1 VTVSPPDHAL
11 LLAWRATLE
20 RRGDAPAVLSPAGEV
35 LRTFRQVD
43 AEALKVAA
51 LFTDLRPH
59 SVVGI
64 QIGNS
69 ERWPA
74 VLLALLRRSLVILPL
89 GRHMG
94 NAELDLALETCQ
106 VAVLVTLGD
115 GGLTLSRCAP
125 MISRDFAWDLPV
137 PDLLKLTS
145 GTTSLPRAIRFRA
158 GQLVAD
164 CENICDT
171 MGITEAD
178 VNFGV
183 IPFSHSYGFS
193 SLLAP
198 LLVRGVPL
206 VASEDR
212 MPRAILNDLARSGA
226 TVFPGMPVFF
236 QKFAAMPNAP
246 ALPRLRLCI
255 SAGSLL
261 PVAVAAAFTAAFGLR
276 IHAFY
281 GSSECGGIAYD
292 MAGRAGEVEGF
303 VGTPMRGVQV
313 AATETEAGPI
323 TVRSAAV
330 GDDYFPQR
338 DRAGLG
344 EGRFIPADLIS
355 ADESGLRIVG
365 RASDVINIAG
375 RKLNPLEVEAQL
387 AEFPGVRQVV
397 VFGVPSVLR
406 GEEAVACVA
415 GDGVESSAMMR
426 FCVGRLSAWQ
436 VPREVWVLPEIPT
449 NERGKI
455 SRRLLADQFLAYK
468 ESRPRPAAIHTI

>member
-1 VTVSPPDHAL
+1 MIEPLTENAL
-11 LLAWRATLE
+11 LRAWQPTLA
-20 RRGDAPAVLSPAGEV
+20 RRGDAAAVLAPTGETR
-35 LRTFRQVD
+35 RTFRQIE
-43 AEALKVAA
+43 AEAAEVGE
-51 LFTDLRPH
+51 LFTGLPAH
-59 SVVGI
+59 AVVGV

-74 VLLALLRRSLVILPL
+74 VLLALLRRRLVVLPL
-89 GRHMG
+89 GRHME

-106 VAVLVTLGD
+106 AALLVTAD
-115 GGLTLSRCAP
+115 AEGLKLTRCAP
-125 MISRDFAWDLPV
+125 MIARKFAWDHPA

-158 GQLVAD
+158 PQLVAD

-171 MGITEAD
+171 MGLTEAD

-193 SLLAP
+193 SLVTP
-198 LLVRGVPL
+198 LLCRGVAL

-226 TVFPGMPVFF
+226 SIFPGMPVFF
-236 QKFAAMPNAP
+236 QKFAAMQNAP

-261 PVAVAAAFTAAFGLR
+261 PVAVAEAFTSAFGLR
-276 IHAFY
+276 IHSFY

-292 MAGRAGEVEGF
+292 ATGRAGEVEGC
-303 VGTPMRGVQV
+303 VGTPLRGVQV
-313 AATETEAGPI
+313 TLAEHEAGPI
-323 TVRSAAV
+323 TVRSEAV

-338 DRAGLG
+338 DRATLG
-344 EGRFIPADLIS
+344 AGRFVPGDLIR
-355 ADESGLRIVG
+355 AQGRGLQIVG

-387 AEFPGVRQVV
+387 AEFPGVQRVV
-397 VFGVPSVLR
+397 VFGVPSALR

-415 GDGVESSAMMR
+415 GEGVEPQAMMR
-426 FCVGRLSAWQ
+426 FCVGRLSGWQ
-436 VPREVWVLPEIPT
+436 VPREVWVVPEIPT
-449 NERGKI
+449 NERGKV
-455 SRRLLADQFLAYK
+455 SRRLLAERFLAYK
-468 ESRPRPAAIHTI
+468 ESRPRSVRV